1 MRHTAIPA
9 GNLRRGGLAVA
20 AALAVATTAAEAQLP
35 ATRIAGLA
43 VSVAGERVVGAQV
56 RVVGSAS
63 APAVTSDDGAFEIF
77 VLNDTVP
84 RLVLRRIGFRPE
96 TVTVHLPQP
105 AAPGLVVRM
114 TRAVQMV
121 RPVVVSAT
129 AEQHTVLSSIRER
142 QRSGGNGYF
151 AYRADFEKHGPSSFS
166 DVLRRIPGVQIQRVR
181 NFTEVRLR
189 GNRCAP
195 LYWMD
200 GQPLL
205 GIPFDPDL
213 LPPQT
218 IEAVEI
224 YSSPG
229 LVPPQF
235 QGPRYAQGCGAI
247 VIWTRQG
254 ERPVRAPKIGADSI
268 IRLLDAHSL
277 FVASEV
283 DTPAKIVGMPEPE
296 FPDSLHALGVGGSAV
311 IEFIIEADGKL
322 NKESVGVVSATHTRF
337 ADAARLAILEA
348 TFAPA
353 MKAQRP
359 VAQVYHLPVTFTA
372 PGRPPKRAP
381 ERQ

>member
-1 MRHTAIPA
+1 MRLAATPA
-9 GNLRRGGLAVA
+9 GKLCLGCLVVAGALPAATAVG
-20 AALAVATTAAEAQLP
+20 AQRP

-63 APAVTSDDGAFEIF
+63 AAAVTSDDGTFEIF

-96 TVTVHLPQP
+96 TVTVHLPQQL
-105 AAPGLVVRM
+105 APGLVVRM

-121 RPVVVSAT
+121 RPVVVMAT
-129 AEQHTVLSSIRER
+129 TEQNTVLSSIRER

-151 AYRADFEKHGPSSFS
+151 VYRADFEKHGPSSMS
-166 DVLRRIPGVQIQRVR
+166 DVLRRVPGVQIQRVR

-195 LYWMD
+195 LYWID

-213 LPPQT
+213 VPPQT
-218 IEAVEI
+218 IEALEI
-224 YSSPG
+224 YSSAG

-247 VIWTRQG
+247 IIWTRQG
-254 ERPVRAPKIGADSI
+254 ERPVRTPKIGADSI

-277 FVASEV
+277 FVATEV
-283 DTPAKIVGMPEPE
+283 DTPAKVVGMPEPE
-296 FPDSLHALGVGGSAV
+296 FPDSLRALGISGSVV
-311 IEFIIEADGKL
+311 IEFIIEADGRL
-322 NKESVGVVSATHTRF
+322 NKESVGIVSATHTRF
-337 ADAARLAILEA
+337 ADAARLAILDA
-348 TFAPA
+348 TFVPA

-359 VAQVYHLPVTFTA
+359 VAQVYQLPVTFNA
-372 PGRPPKRAP
+372 PGRPPEQR
-381 ERQ
+381 